1 MSVYLASD
9 DQKAIL
15 NSDRSLINIAY
26 SNRREALHTLVLKV
40 KSLWEKG
47 QKIVVIMPTPED
59 RALFLSWIDEL
70 GLQNIVLS
78 LHLLDSVKQ
87 TELERI
93 KSDIG
98 NIENLVAPYEDA
110 EIKYTLFKKNVLDFL
125 NQRYDLVEN
134 RSWRQILD
142 TYLSIDARCDASN
155 LIRNI
160 SISDFEFSNL
170 EYKSIREV
178 VVRAAAMYQTD
189 FEITESQ
196 HANHFLNKAIKIPDQ
211 LDAVTYQIFTFKE
224 VATNLRNKYHQFYNQ
239 QDYKY
244 LQNAN
249 LTYSSLMDKITLMRD
264 RLSNVESVHIKSS
277 MFDVFTGGQK
287 QQIIL
292 QKQLVESWNELI
304 LACTKTLQLPYQ
316 PVKSVPK
323 DCNDVLSDISNKLA
337 IWKDNSLNLKG
348 DFLKSI
354 NRFNLH
360 DDTLTHLENDL
371 ELLINRINESR
382 ILSNALEVNTLSISK
397 QIDFIDDLIYQLQ
410 LILLK
415 TEKNIHYFQ
424 WQSFIESLESN
435 EKEIIKYLRKSD
447 SNEWATIF
455 DRWYFYSWLIKD
467 GHQVLSCNDLHI
479 NTMHKL
485 CEYGAAYETNKLVA
499 NHNRTLNAV
508 IESIKKNK
516 PDLYKTIF
524 KNKKIEQPILWK
536 YFLAENNEWLSK
548 IFPVI
553 MADCDELEQTS
564 KQNDQHLILFDV
576 KNCNVEILHFFVS
589 VTTFIDENNF
599 DGSAD
604 FLLTTSRL
612 GGNIQISQLS
622 SSERLPWMRS
632 ITHML
637 TAIGT
642 LPEVFQMRESVIF
655 SFASKFINQVV
666 LNDLYELGIKH
677 LQTNNSAYDT
687 ILGSL
692 LNSEKHI
699 YIITEDMV
707 MDPLRP
713 DNLEFQTYIIDKLQQ
728 TGCELLNLDTTQL
741 LQQGLEALTPMLSLI
756 KARQS
761 SGYLENKQAQI
772 EFI

>member
-1 MSVYLASD
+1 
-9 DQKAIL
+9 
-15 NSDRSLINIAY
+15 
-26 SNRREALHTLVLKV
+26 
-40 KSLWEKG
+40 
-47 QKIVVIMPTPED
+47 
-59 RALFLSWIDEL
+59 
-70 GLQNIVLS
+70 
-78 LHLLDSVKQ
+78 
-87 TELERI
+87 
-93 KSDIG
+93 
-98 NIENLVAPYEDA
+98 
-110 EIKYTLFKKNVLDFL
+110 
-125 NQRYDLVEN
+125 
-134 RSWRQILD
+134 
-142 TYLSIDARCDASN
+142 
-155 LIRNI
+155 
-160 SISDFEFSNL
+160 
-170 EYKSIREV
+170 
-178 VVRAAAMYQTD
+178 
-189 FEITESQ
+189 
-196 HANHFLNKAIKIPDQ
+196 
-211 LDAVTYQIFTFKE
+211 
-224 VATNLRNKYHQFYNQ
+224 
-239 QDYKY
+239 
-244 LQNAN
+244 
-249 LTYSSLMDKITLMRD
+249 
-264 RLSNVESVHIKSS
+264 

-304 LACTKTLQLPYQ
+304 LSCSKTLQLPYQ

-485 CEYGAAYETNKLVA
+485 CEYSAAYETNKLVA

-728 TGCELLNLDTTQL
+728 TGCEILNIDTTQL